1 MRGKSLE
8 RFVLHFTYVVSLLI
22 SPALSVLKIGR
33 PVGDI
38 ISLLSF
44 LIYLVYG
51 GIVFKNNLWKL
62 FLIGVGVG
70 FILEYIGLN
79 TGLPFGSYEYLAFK
93 AIRILGVPYPIILA
107 WGMYIVVSYNAS
119 KYILEKGDFRSRVV
133 QSMLP
138 SILMV
143 YIDIA
148 VDPIMVNKR
157 IWIWRNGFFIT
168 WFGVPLSNFIG
179 WFIVS
184 LVIMWLYYSISPTD
198 VREDIHI
205 LYPISYLF
213 VFLPLV
219 ILVANECLLLIPI
232 ATALTLYISTIVVL
246 VTID

>member
-1 MRGKSLE
+1 M
-8 RFVLHFTYVVSLLI
+8 VSLLI
-22 SPALSVLKIGR
+22 SPVLSIVEIGR

-38 ISLLSF
+38 VSLASF

-62 FLIGVGVG
+62 FLIGSGVV
-70 FILEYIGLN
+70 FIFEYIGLN
-79 TGLPFGSYEYLAFK
+79 TGLPFGSYEYIAFK
-93 AIRILGVPYPIILA
+93 TIRILGVPYPIILA

-119 KYILEKGDFRSRVV
+119 KYILEKSNFRSKVV
-133 QSMLP
+133 QSVIP

-143 YIDIA
+143 YIDVA

-157 IWIWRNGFFIT
+157 IWIWKDVLYIT

-184 LVIMWLYYSISPTD
+184 LVIMWLYYSVSPVD
-198 VREDIHI
+198 VRKDIHI
-205 LYPISYLF
+205 VYPVSYLF

-219 ILVANECLLLIPI
+219 ILTANDYLLLIPI
-232 ATALTLYISTIVVL
+232 AIALTLYISTFVVL
-246 VTID
+246 VAID